1 MHRKKLIFTTFVIL
15 ASLQSVIAQRQSAL
29 VAPQT
34 TDPNITTNL
43 NNHYVSINRGVS
55 SKSQLVVFFPGTGGV
70 GANQRE
76 FNHSAADL
84 GFHAINL
91 TYPNDEPVNG
101 LCGGT
106 NTDLDCYGNVRLEI
120 KDGTNRSALVNVNR
134 ANSIENRLIK
144 LLIYLHNQVPN
155 DNWSQFLINNSEINW
170 SKLIVSGHSQGG
182 GHAGIIGRY
191 HSVVRV
197 VMFSAMDFSGIRN
210 SPANWIALP
219 ETTPNASTASK
230 FWGFSHQ
237 RDESVNFTQL
247 STRVWP
253 AYGMPPFGKIINVD
267 SSNPPYDNTHS
278 LTTNIECSNFHGC
291 VVVDARLVYKN
302 GIPVFKPV
310 WEYLLSGT
318 LAPLSLTSLQF
329 LKAGITVSRPHVGAT
344 TKLYRLVVEGSGF
357 DANSIALVNRAT
369 VETEFIDQGEVRAKL
384 PAGKIGRV
392 GSSTVQVR
400 NQSGVASNIVN
411 F

>member
-1 MHRKKLIFTTFVIL
+1 MHRKKLIFTAFVIL
-15 ASLQSVIAQRQSAL
+15 ISLQSVIAQRQSAL
-29 VAPQT
+29 IAPQA

-55 SKSQLVVFFPGTGGV
+55 PKGQLVVFFPGTGGV
-70 GANQRE
+70 GANQKE
-76 FNHSAADL
+76 FNHTAADL

-120 KDGTNRSALVNVNR
+120 KDGTNRSSLVNVNR

-144 LLIYLHNQVPN
+144 LLIYLHNQAPN

-210 SPANWIALP
+210 SPATWIALP
-219 ETTPNASTASK
+219 ETTPNASTADK

-237 RDESVNFTQL
+237 RDESVNFTLL

-253 AYGMPPFGKIINVD
+253 AYGMPTFGEIQNVD
-267 SSNPPYDNTHS
+267 NGNPPYDNTHS

-291 VVVDARLVYKN
+291 VVVDARLVFKN

-318 LAPLSLTSLQF
+318 LAPLSLSSLRF
-329 LKAGITVSRPHVGAT
+329 LKAGIPVSRPHVGAT
-344 TKLYRLVVEGSGF
+344 TKPYNLVVEGSGF
-357 DANSIALVNRAT
+357 DANSIVLVNGAEL
-369 VETEFIDQGEVRAKL
+369 ETEFIDQGEVRVKL

-392 GSSTVQVR
+392 GGSTVQIR
-400 NQSGVASNIVN
+400 NQSGAASNIVN